1 MDKVKI
7 LCKSIREYKKP
18 SFLSMFYVLL
28 EVICEVS
35 VPFLMSMTIDNGI
48 KAGNQ
53 TYTIV
58 MCVVMMLITL
68 LGFLMGVLAGFAASK
83 ASCGF
88 SKNLRS
94 DMYKKI
100 QTYSFNNIDKFS
112 TASIVTRLTT
122 DSINVQN
129 AYIMI
134 IRTAIRAPIML
145 VAALVLSFINN
156 YIIGLCYLV
165 MAIILGFLLIFIA
178 SKAHPYF
185 QTGVTTYDDL
195 NGVVQENLQGIRV
208 VKSFVTEDKENGKF
222 QKISNKIFKLMSSG
236 ERVVAFNNPV
246 VQFVIYVM
254 MLLLSYFGA
263 RFIVVD
269 GTMTTGQLSSSISY
283 AWMILNT
290 LIMISMIFVNIIIAR
305 TSVDRIVAIL
315 TEESDIVNNNHPIKE
330 VKDGSVEFND
340 VTFFYA
346 KSSEKPVLDHVSF
359 KIKSGQTVG
368 IVGGTGSSKSSL
380 ISLIARLYD
389 VTSGEVKVGG
399 INVKDYDLTSLR
411 DKVSV
416 VLQKNTLFS
425 GSIKENLRW
434 GKPNATDKEIVHACE
449 LAQAAPFIEQF
460 PYKYDTYIEQGG
472 TNVSGGQKQR
482 LCIARALLK
491 SPDILILDDSTSAVD
506 TKTDSLIRKA
516 FKEDIPNVT
525 KFIVAQRISSV
536 EDADVILVLDDGKL
550 VNIGNHEQLLKTSE
564 IYTEMYNTQT
574 NKGVD
579 ENGK

>member
-1 MDKVKI
+1 MDKVK
-7 LCKSIREYKKP
+7 LLAKSIREYKKD
-18 SFLSMFYVLL
+18 SILTVIYVIL
-28 EVICEVS
+28 EVICECS
-35 VPFLMSMTIDNGI
+35 VPYLMSMLIDNGI
-48 KAGNQ
+48 KQ
-53 TYTIV
+53 SDTKYIIILS
-58 MCVVMMLITL
+58 VVMMLMTILSFTT
-68 LGFLMGVLAGFAASK
+68 GILAGFSASK

-122 DSINVQN
+122 DSINIQN

-134 IRTAIRAPIML
+134 IRTAVRAPIML
-145 VAALVLSFINN
+145 IVALVLSFMNN
-156 YIIGLCYLV
+156 YIIGLCYLA
-165 MAIILGFLLIFIA
+165 MAIILGVVLIFIA

-208 VKSFVTEDKENGKF
+208 VKSYVKEDVEDGKF
-222 QKISNKIFKLMSSG
+222 KKISNKIFKLMSSG
-236 ERVVAFNNPV
+236 EKVVAFNNPV
-246 VQFVIYVM
+246 VQFVIYIM
-254 MLLLSYFGA
+254 MLLTSYFGA
-263 RFIVVD
+263 RLIVNE
-269 GTMTTGQLSSSISY
+269 GSMTTGQLSSSISY

-290 LIMISMIFVNIIIAR
+290 LIMITMIFVNIIISK
-305 TSVDRIVAIL
+305 TSVDRVCEIL
-315 TEESDIVNNNHPIKE
+315 TEQSDITNKENPIME
-330 VKDGSVEFND
+330 VKDGSVEFKD
-340 VTFFYA
+340 VTFYYS

-359 KIKSGQTVG
+359 NIKSGQTVG

-389 VTSGEVKVGG
+389 ATSGEVKVGG
-399 INVKDYDLTSLR
+399 VNVKDYDLTCLR

-425 GSIKENLRW
+425 GSISDNLRW
-434 GKPNATDKEIVHACE
+434 GNPNATDAQIKHACE
-449 LAQAAPFIEQF
+449 LAQADSFIQQF
-460 PYKYDTYIEQGG
+460 PYNYDTYIEQGG

-506 TKTDSLIRKA
+506 TKTDALIRKA

-536 EDADVILVLDDGKL
+536 QEADVILVLDGGKL
-550 VNIGNHEQLLKTSE
+550 VDIGNHEQLLKTSE
-564 IYTEMYNTQT
+564 IYSEMYNTQT
-574 NKGVD
+574 SKGVD
-579 ENGK
+579 KDGK

>member
-1 MDKVKI
+1 MAQVK
-7 LCKSIREYKKP
+7 LLMKSIREYKKD
-18 SFLSMFYVLL
+18 SILTVFYVIL
-28 EVICEVS
+28 EVICECS
-35 VPFLMSMTIDNGI
+35 VPYLMSLLIDNGI
-48 KAGNQ
+48 KSSNTQ
-53 TYTIV
+53 YIVTLSIIMLVMTI
-58 MCVVMMLITL
+58 LSFTA
-68 LGFLMGVLAGFAASK
+68 GVLAGFSASK

-122 DSINVQN
+122 DSINIQN

-134 IRTAIRAPIML
+134 IRTAVRAPIML
-145 VAALVLSFINN
+145 IVALVLTFLNN

-165 MAIILGFLLIFIA
+165 MAFILGFFLIFIA

-185 QTGVTTYDDL
+185 ETGVTTYDSL

-208 VKSFVTEDKENGKF
+208 VKSYVKEDVENGKF
-222 QKISNKIFKLMSSG
+222 NKISTKIFKLMSSG

-246 VQFVIYVM
+246 VQFVIYIM

-263 RFIVVD
+263 RFIVIN

-283 AWMILNT
+283 AWMVLNT
-290 LIMISMIFVNIIIAR
+290 LIMISMIFVNIIISR
-305 TSVDRIVAIL
+305 TSVERVCAIL
-315 TEESDIVNNNHPIKE
+315 TEESDIVSKPNAITE
-330 VKDGSVEFND
+330 VKDGSVEFNN
-340 VTFFYA
+340 VTFYYA
-346 KSSEKPVLDHVSF
+346 KSSEKPVLDNISF

-399 INVKDYDLTSLR
+399 VNVKDYDLTSLR

-425 GSIKENLRW
+425 GSIKDNLRW
-434 GKPNATDKEIVHACE
+434 GNPNASDEQIVHACQ
-449 LAQAAPFIEQF
+449 LAQADSFIQQF
-460 PYKYDTYIEQGG
+460 PYKYDTYIEEGG

-506 TKTDSLIRKA
+506 TKTDALIRKA
-516 FKEDIPNVT
+516 FVEDIPNVT

-536 EDADVILVLDDGKL
+536 QDADVILVLDGGKL
-550 VNIGNHEQLLKTSE
+550 ANIGNHEQLLKTSE
-564 IYTEMYNTQT
+564 IYAEMYNTQT

-579 ENGK
+579 KDGK